1 MKILQLFF
9 LCMMMP
15 FYMMVSVEGIFNCQ
29 LVMRGLPQYEIVFMV
44 YGIDNH
50 LAQAKDT
57 DEILIPD
64 VADIILSSHH
74 SCQVNCKTAGP
85 AIPRA

>member
-1 MKILQLFF
+1 MKILQSFF
-9 LCMMMP
+9 LCMMP
-15 FYMMVSVEGIFNCQ
+15 YYDGFCGGYFQ
-29 LVMRGLPQYEIVFMV
+29 LPIVMRRLARYEIVFMV

-50 LAQAKDT
+50 LAQPKDT

>member
-57 DEILIPD
+57 EILIPD